1 LADIFRLHG
10 PAYRARFQERLPP
23 SHWRVMEAIENCRT
37 EALGGQVYH
46 CAACDQFR
54 YSYHSCQNRHCPKCG
69 NQGATTWLARQQD
82 RLLPVPHFLLTFTL
96 PDPLRQLA
104 RSHQKLIYN
113 LLFRTS
119 ATALQKLA
127 RDPRFVGGQ
136 LGLVGVLQT
145 WTRDLHFHPHIHYLV
160 PAGGLSA
167 EGHWLPAKHAKF
179 LVPVKA
185 LGKIFR
191 AQFRD
196 ALKKTALFPQLPH
209 TTWQQPWVVHCEPVG
224 SGQAALKYLAPY
236 VFRVALSNHRILRLQ
251 DGQVTFRYQDGE
263 TQKPRTATLPVPEFI
278 RRFLQHTLPLG
289 FQKVRSYGFFHP
301 QQRHR
306 LQQVKALL
314 ALTPALD
321 NPLPDLAPNSH
332 TPDQLEPGPKTILC
346 PQCGRPMQLLEELP
360 RQKPTSSAPPPI
372 RSP

>member
-69 NQGATTWLARQQD
+69 NQGATNWLARQQD
-82 RLLPVPHFLLTFTL
+82 LLLPVPHFLVTFTL

-104 RSHQKLIYN
+104 RRHPKLIYS

-119 ATALQKLA
+119 AAALQKLA

-145 WTRDLHFHPHIHYLV
+145 WTRALHYHPHIHYLI

-167 EGHWLPAKHAKF
+167 DGQWLGANHSRF

-196 ALKKTALFPQLPH
+196 GLQKTPLYPQVPPQI
-209 TTWQQPWVVHCEPVG
+209 WKQDWVVHCELVG
-224 SGQAALKYLAPY
+224 RGQAALKYLAPY
-236 VFRVALSNHRILRLQ
+236 VFRVALSNNRILKLQ

-263 TQKPRTATLPVPEFI
+263 TKQQRTATLPALEFM
-278 RRFLQHTLPLG
+278 RRFLQHVLPHR
-289 FQKVRSYGFFHP
+289 FQKVRYYGFFHP
-301 QQRHR
+301 QHRHR
-306 LQQVKALL
+306 LQQVKAAL
-314 ALTPALD
+314 AVTPAAE
-321 NPLPDLAPNSH
+321 NPLPDLAPNYH
-332 TPDQLEPGPKTILC
+332 TQLEPQPKAILC
-346 PQCGRPMQLLEELP
+346 PQCGRPMQLLEQLP
-360 RQKPTSSAPPPI
+360 RPSPARPLRPP
-372 RSP
+372 

>member
-1 LADIFRLHG
+1 
-10 PAYRARFQERLPP
+10 
-23 SHWRVMEAIENCRT
+23 MEAIENCT

-46 CAACDQFR
+46 CSPCNQYR

-82 RLLPVPHFLLTFTL
+82 RLLPVSHFLVTFTL

-104 RSHQKLIYN
+104 RSHQKLIYS

-119 ATALQKLA
+119 AAALQKLA

-145 WTRDLHFHPHIHYLV
+145 WTRDLRYHPHIHYLV

-167 EGHWLPAKHAKF
+167 EGQWLGANHPRF

-196 ALKKTALFPQLPH
+196 TLKKTPLYSQAPSQ
-209 TTWQQPWVVHCEPVG
+209 TWTQNWVVHCEPVG

-236 VFRVALSNHRILRLQ
+236 VFRVALSNNRILKLQ
-251 DGQVTFRYQDGE
+251 DGQVTFRYPDGE
-263 TQKPRTATLPVPEFI
+263 TQKPRTATLPALEFM
-278 RRFLQHTLPLG
+278 RRFLQHVLPRG

-314 ALTPALD
+314 ALTTALD
-321 NPLPDLAPNSH
+321 NPLPDLAPNYH
-332 TPDQLEPGPKTILC
+332 TPNQLEPGPKTILC

-360 RQKPTSSAPPPI
+360 RPSAARPLRPP
-372 RSP
+372 

>member
-82 RLLPVPHFLLTFTL
+82 RLLPVPHFLVTFTL

-224 SGQAALKYLAPY
+224 SG
-236 VFRVALSNHRILRLQ
+236 
-251 DGQVTFRYQDGE
+251 
-263 TQKPRTATLPVPEFI
+263 
-278 RRFLQHTLPLG
+278 
-289 FQKVRSYGFFHP
+289 
-301 QQRHR
+301 
-306 LQQVKALL
+306 
-314 ALTPALD
+314 
-321 NPLPDLAPNSH
+321 
-332 TPDQLEPGPKTILC
+332 
-346 PQCGRPMQLLEELP
+346 LP
-360 RQKPTSSAPPPI
+360 R
-372 RSP
+372 